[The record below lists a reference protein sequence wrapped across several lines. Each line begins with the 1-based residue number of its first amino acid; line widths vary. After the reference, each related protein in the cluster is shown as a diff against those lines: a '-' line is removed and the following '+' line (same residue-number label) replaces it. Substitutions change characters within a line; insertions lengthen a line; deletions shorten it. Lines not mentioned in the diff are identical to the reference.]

1 MDKSTAKNDE
11 KIIKECIKLSKLSIK
26 NDNAPFGA
34 IIVMDDKI
42 ISKST
47 NNSKN
52 KIFEHAEILA
62 LDKAHKKLKTSDLSS
77 CTLYSNCEPC
87 PMCAFMIREYK
98 IGKVVFSLPSP
109 FVGGYSKWKI
119 LQDTEI
125 SQFQPFFKGPPKI
138 IGGVL
143 ESEAKNIFNETPL
156 WMFGSS
162 AKKEQKLRIIAKSI
176 FTYSKNKKET
186 LQLMIDL
193 NLSKEEIIQAYVNYD
208 MYVFVYNNEVYDD
221 ISLRFA
227 LYLHYILKGSWH
239 QDRQNTILNFI
250 EKIKPSSIVDMGF
263 GAPTK
268 YIKKYILKNK
278 KKLVLVDLYKP
289 AFEFA
294 ESLLNIWN
302 SSWKNYISFKKLNM
316 NTHKLPGS
324 FDCYLFQDSI
334 EHVENAKKYL
344 TKIVKSSTAKTN
356 FILSIPIGPPIPS
369 DTISWDTSKEASKW
383 LKECGLNILD
393 SKKVYIN
400 PKVDLFTD
408 NPKEFYN
415 LIVLCCTYK
424 KRK

>member
-1 MDKSTAKNDE
+1 MDKSTAKIDE
-11 KIIKECIKLSKLSIK
+11 KFIRECIKLSKKSTQ
-26 NDNAPFGA
+26 NGDAPFGA
-34 IIVMDDKI
+34 IVVMDDKI

-47 NNSKN
+47 NDSKN
-52 KIFEHAEILA
+52 KISDHAEIIA
-62 LDKAHKKLKTSDLSS
+62 LHKAQQKLNTSDLSS

-119 LQDTEI
+119 LQDAEI
-125 SQFQPFFKGPPKI
+125 SQFQPFFRKPPKI

-143 ESEAKNIFNETPL
+143 ESEAKKIFSKTPF

-162 AKKEQKLRIIAKSI
+162 AKKEQKLRMMANSI
-176 FTYSKNKKET
+176 FEYSKNKKEIV
-186 LQLMIDL
+186 QLMTNL
-193 NLSKEEIIQAYVNYD
+193 NISKEEIIQAYVNYD
-208 MYVFVYNNEVYDD
+208 MYVFIYDNDVYGD

-239 QDRQNTILNFI
+239 QDRQNTILEFI
-250 EKIKPSSIVDMGF
+250 KKAQPSSIVDMGF

-268 YIKKYILKNK
+268 YINEYIFKHK

-289 AFEFA
+289 AFKFA
-294 ESLLNIWN
+294 ESLLDIWN
-302 SSWKNYISFKKLNM
+302 SSWKDYVSFMKLDM
-316 NTHKLPGS
+316 NTHKLPGD

-334 EHVENAKKYL
+334 EHVKDSKKYL
-344 TKIVKSSTAKTN
+344 TKIVKSSKDGAY
-356 FILSIPIGPPIPS
+356 FILSIPLGPKIPS
-369 DTISWDTSKEASKW
+369 HTISWDTSKNAVKW
-383 LKECGLNILD
+383 LKECGLNISV

-400 PKVDLFTD
+400 PKIDLFTD

-415 LIVLCCTYK
+415 LIVLCK
-424 KRK
+424 K